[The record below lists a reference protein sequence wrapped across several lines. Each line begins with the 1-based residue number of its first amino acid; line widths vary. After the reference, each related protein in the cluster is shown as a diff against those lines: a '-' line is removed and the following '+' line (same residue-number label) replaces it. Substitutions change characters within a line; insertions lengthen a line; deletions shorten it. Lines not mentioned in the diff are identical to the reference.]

1 MKNHKEAAMKKIST
15 HTHKSLFS
23 LLMQMAQDVGIQ
35 AD

>member
-1 MKNHKEAAMKKIST
+1 MKSHRETAMKKISS
-15 HTHKSLFS
+15 HTNKSLFS